1 MMVCQW
7 LVLKTQKS
15 IVLNLWLNTHKNCFI
30 KYKTIKQYKSK
41 INNKNKNKIL
51 LGLLLEKKHGAQ
63 PMNVIGKEQQPMN
76 VIGKEQQ
83 PMNVIGK
90 QETRLARNVG
100 YGNNYNEYDAINN
113 EYYGSNSYGYNY
125 SMVYVSIIITI
136 ILFLCMLLYCVCCS
150 SVIISCLIGY
160 NCGKKK

>member
-1 MMVCQW
+1 MAQH
-7 LVLKTQKS
+7 TQK
-15 IVLNLWLNTHKNCFI
+15 LFHKIQND
-30 KYKTIKQYKSK
+30 KTIQKQNQQQKQKQNSVRTV
-41 INNKNKNKIL
+41 I
-51 LGLLLEKKHGAQ
+51 GKKHGVA
-63 PMNVIGKEQQPMN
+63 QPMN